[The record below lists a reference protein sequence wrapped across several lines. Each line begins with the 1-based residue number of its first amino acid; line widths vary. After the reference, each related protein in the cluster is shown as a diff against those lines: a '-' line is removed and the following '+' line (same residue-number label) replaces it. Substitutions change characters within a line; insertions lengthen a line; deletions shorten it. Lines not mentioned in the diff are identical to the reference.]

1 MLYDEGMSSEF
12 CFPLKD
18 VKENGRMTVNAKTSP
33 ETFPD
38 ALSEGTLL
46 GTITLDGMIL
56 AVDDEA
62 AFTGTAKGRWKFE
75 CTRCLKAIEQSWSAQ
90 IEVMVPIDGGPMDLT
105 DEVRQ
110 SIALAQPMK
119 ILCKPDCK
127 GLCAVCEANRN
138 EVNCRHAE
146 GGGGDGVPGGNFTN
160 TRRPRLTPALRK
172 AKIKLLHK

>member
-1 MLYDEGMSSEF
+1 MSAPDF
-12 CFPLKD
+12 QFPLTE
-18 VKENGRMTVNAKTSP
+18 VKENGQMPVNAKTAP

-38 ALSEGTLL
+38 ALSEGSLVGPVVL
-46 GTITLDGMIL
+46 NGMIL

-62 AFTGTAKGRWKFE
+62 SFTGEAIGRWKFE
-75 CTRCLKAIEQSWSAQ
+75 CTRCLKPIEGEWRAP

-127 GLCAVCEANRN
+127 GLCLVCSQNRN
-138 EVNCRHAE
+138 DVNCGHPASE
-146 GGGGDGVPGGNFTN
+146 GGDGVPGGNLTQ
-160 TRRPRLTPALRK
+160 TRRPRLTPRPK
-172 AKIKLLHK
+172 KG

>member
-1 MLYDEGMSSEF
+1 MSSEF
-12 CFPLKD
+12 IFPLKD
-18 VKENGRMTVNAKTSP
+18 VKENGQMAVNAKTGP

-38 ALSEGTLL
+38 ALSEGTLV
-46 GTITLDGMIL
+46 GPVALDGLIL

-62 AFTGTAKGRWKFE
+62 AFTGTAKGKWKFE
-75 CTRCLKAIEQSWSAQ
+75 CTRCLKSIEQGWSAA

-127 GLCAVCEANRN
+127 GLCAICEANRN
-138 EVNCRHAE
+138 EVNCGHPE
-146 GGGGDGVPGGNFTN
+146 GGGGDGVPGGNFIN
-160 TRRPRLTPALRK
+160 TRKPRLTHRPK
-172 AKIKLLHK
+172 KG